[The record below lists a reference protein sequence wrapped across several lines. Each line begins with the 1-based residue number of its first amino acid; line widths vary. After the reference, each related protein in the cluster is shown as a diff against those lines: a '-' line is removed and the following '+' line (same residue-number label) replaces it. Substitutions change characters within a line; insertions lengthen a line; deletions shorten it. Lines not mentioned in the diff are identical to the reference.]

1 MKPRSH
7 LGSWSE
13 GPFPAGW
20 ILGTAAVAL
29 LAWSPPA
36 RGDLLHLKS
45 GVTMDI
51 GWTYRV
57 SDGKV
62 HVTRPEGTVA
72 ISMADV
78 DRIEKTE
85 RREPPKDVERVSPPA
100 RGKDEAPEDRSAAV
114 DSPAPGPPQDA
125 GPVAQFRK
133 DLLALSDRA
142 LGVTEEAGKAE
153 SPSPEEIRRWGDQA
167 RDCNRRVRAIQEA
180 LERGDDPPEGL
191 LDVVGDLSAALA
203 ELEEALAGGDI
214 DRARD
219 VEARLR
225 DVQEA
230 LLREAA

>member
-1 MKPRSH
+1 
-7 LGSWSE
+7 
-13 GPFPAGW
+13 
-20 ILGTAAVAL
+20 
-29 LAWSPPA
+29 
-36 RGDLLHLKS
+36 
-45 GVTMDI
+45 
-51 GWTYRV
+51 
-57 SDGKV
+57 
-62 HVTRPEGTVA
+62 
-72 ISMADV
+72 
-78 DRIEKTE
+78 
-85 RREPPKDVERVSPPA
+85 
-100 RGKDEAPEDRSAAV
+100 
-114 DSPAPGPPQDA
+114 
-125 GPVAQFRK
+125 VAQFRK

-180 LERGDDPPEGL
+180 LERGDDPPEDL

-230 LLREAA
+230 LLREGA